1 MINIDRGPYIFI
13 LFYNIN
19 FIYMEYWC
27 ILIKKKKLNYII
39 LPSGIDKC
47 VFLGYLVFFLGK
59 WIDFENYFIFEY
71 IFEKVIMRIFFF
83 FYLGYF

>member
-1 MINIDRGPYIFI
+1 MYFNKKIN
-13 LFYNIN
+13 
-19 FIYMEYWC
+19 
-27 ILIKKKKLNYII
+27 LNYII

-71 IFEKVIMRIFFF
+71 IFEKVIMWIYFFF
-83 FYLGYF
+83 IWVVFNFISPS